1 MIDFLK
7 MHENEYFAGKN
18 VAATKQPPAEK
29 GVQIPMKLFTFATSP
44 YARKVRMMLELKK
57 IDFESMERCYSLDR
71 KEDLRAI
78 SARAEVPTL
87 VLDNGGAIFD
97 STIICEYLEEAFPSP
112 ATFPAHPYERA
123 RMRMIEDLCDRAFDA
138 VSYGYWIATARK
150 DAPESAAM
158 IGAARGEF
166 SQLLARLEQELGK
179 REFFCGAL
187 SVADLAAICYVPA
200 AGAMRISMKPYPRLA
215 AWTNRMRAIE
225 CVAADH
231 ERLKSALAGAHD
243 ITTEFEGPDG
253 KIHWR
258 DSRLE
263 WPIRRGFLDF
273 VAREFKAGKMMFP
286 PDAA

>member
-1 MIDFLK
+1 M
-7 MHENEYFAGKN
+7 
-18 VAATKQPPAEK
+18 
-29 GVQIPMKLFTFATSP
+29 PMKLFTFATSP

-57 IDFESMERCYSLDR
+57 IGFEPVERCYSMDR

-87 VLDNGGAIFD
+87 VLDDGRTISD

-112 ATFPAHPYERA
+112 ALFPPHPYERA

-138 VSYGYWIATARK
+138 VSYGFWIATARS

-158 IGAARGEF
+158 TGAARDEF
-166 SQLLARLEQELGK
+166 SQLLARLEQELGEC
-179 REFFCGAL
+179 EFFCDAL
-187 SVADLAAICYVPA
+187 SVADLAAICYVPS
-200 AGAMRISMKPYPRLA
+200 AGTMRISMKPYPGLA
-215 AWTNRMRAIE
+215 AWTLRMRAVGD
-225 CVAADH
+225 VAADL
-231 ERLKSALAGAHD
+231 ERLKSALANMHD
-243 ITTEFEGPDG
+243 ITSEFEGPDG
-253 KIHWR
+253 RIHWR

-263 WPIRRGFLDF
+263 WPIRRGFADF

>member
-1 MIDFLK
+1 M
-7 MHENEYFAGKN
+7 
-18 VAATKQPPAEK
+18 
-29 GVQIPMKLFTFATSP
+29 PMKLFTFATSP

-57 IDFESMERCYSLDR
+57 LDFVPVERCYSLDR
-71 KEDLRAI
+71 KDDLLAA
-78 SARAEVPTL
+78 SARAEVPA
-87 VLDNGGAIFD
+87 LDLGDGRTISD
-97 STIICEYLEEAFPSP
+97 STIICEYLEE
-112 ATFPAHPYERA
+112 TFPAAPLFPAQPFQRA

-138 VSYGYWIATARK
+138 VSYGFWIATARK

-158 IGAARGEF
+158 RDAARDEF
-166 SQLLARLEQELGK
+166 SQLLARLEQELGD

-187 SVADLAAICYVPA
+187 SVADLAAICYVPS
-200 AGAMRISMKPYPRLA
+200 AGAMGLSMKPYPRLD
-215 AWTNRMRAIE
+215 AWTRRMRAIE

-231 ERLKSALAGAHD
+231 QRLKTALAGAHD